1 MDSTELIRP
10 TQLWKVDATLSN
22 CRASPLDVAEHMG
35 RKSRPRLCPHQHLRA
50 SVGCDPYFVP
60 HPSSGHRTDRS
71 PFEFRNQRAQ
81 EPRRASSRSREAQ
94 PRPRAEA
101 PRCRSASADGT
112 SAVGQMVKVLALRG
126 KSSSPRG
133 TRKNSAD
140 HRSQFPGALT
150 TCPEFQQYSCLTF
163 AQAGRAAD

>member
-133 TRKNSAD
+133 TGKIQPTIARNFQGHLPLARNFNSILA
-140 HRSQFPGALT
+140 
-150 TCPEFQQYSCLTF
+150 
-163 AQAGRAAD
+163 